1 MCYRSTSSLSKWIGR
16 HSPEYMKNIA
26 SNTIVSATSIA
37 ALSLEDA
44 TTSLKSACIDFA
56 VNAEKGCKFIGLLR
70 GQLVLSGTAPDEVFA
85 IAKAALIKGGMDE
98 KRAKSTA
105 NNGKAHS
112 ELAEFALKTE
122 GVILKESHFYGI
134 GVIDAR
140 RVTSF
145 LRKGGDEAITA
156 INKIA
161 LTAKGGVT
169 SKAIDKL
176 IPPVAPVTEGD
187 GDGDGDG
194 DDTEGGG
201 GSTKSAFDRAVILMT
216 SIQSLMTEMTSDE
229 QDAIREMSMEFII
242 G

>member
-1 MCYRSTSSLSKWIGR
+1 
-16 HSPEYMKNIA
+16 MKNIA
-26 SNTIVSATSIA
+26 SIVTASNIA

-44 TTSLKSACIDFA
+44 TSSLKTACIDFA

-70 GQLVLSGTAPDEVFA
+70 GQLVLSGETPDEVFGLV
-85 IAKAALIKGGMDE
+85 KAALIKGGMDE

-134 GVIDAR
+134 SVIDAR

-156 INKIA
+156 INKLS

-176 IPPVAPVTEGD
+176 IPPVVTTTTEGG
-187 GDGDGDG
+187 GDG
-194 DDTEGGG
+194 EGEGGEGG
-201 GSTKSAFDRAVILMT
+201 GSTKSAYDRAIILLT
-216 SIQSLMTEMTSDE
+216 SIQSLMAEMTGDE
-229 QDAIREMSMEFII
+229 QDAIRESAIEFII

>member
-1 MCYRSTSSLSKWIGR
+1 
-16 HSPEYMKNIA
+16 MKNIA
-26 SNTIVSATSIA
+26 SIVTASNIA

-44 TTSLKSACIDFA
+44 TSSLKTACIDFA

-70 GQLVLSGTAPDEVFA
+70 GQLVLSGETPDEVFG

-145 LRKGGDEAITA
+145 LRKGGDEAISA

-176 IPPVAPVTEGD
+176 IPPVVTTTTEGEGEGD
-187 GDGDGDG
+187 G
-194 DDTEGGG
+194 EGEGEGEGNG
-201 GSTKSAFDRAVILMT
+201 GSTKSAYDRAIILLT
-216 SIQSLMTEMTSDE
+216 SIQSLMSEMTGDE

>member
-1 MCYRSTSSLSKWIGR
+1 
-16 HSPEYMKNIA
+16 MKNIA
-26 SNTIVSATSIA
+26 SNTVVSATTIA

-44 TTSLKSACIDFA
+44 TASLKSACIDFA

-70 GQLVLSGTAPDEVFA
+70 GQLVRNGTAPDEVFA
-85 IAKAALIKGGMDE
+85 IAKAALVKGGMDE

-112 ELAEFALKTE
+112 ELAEFALNTE

-134 GVIDAR
+134 GVLDAR
-140 RVTSF
+140 RVTAF

-176 IPPVAPVTEGD
+176 IPPVVTTTTTEGD
-187 GDGDGDG
+187 GEGEGDEQLTG
-194 DDTEGGG
+194 GGG
-201 GSTKSAFDRAVILMT
+201 GSTKSAFDRAVIMLT
-216 SIQSLMTEMTSDE
+216 SIQGLMREMTDE
-229 QDAIREMSMEFII
+229 EADAIREMSMEFII